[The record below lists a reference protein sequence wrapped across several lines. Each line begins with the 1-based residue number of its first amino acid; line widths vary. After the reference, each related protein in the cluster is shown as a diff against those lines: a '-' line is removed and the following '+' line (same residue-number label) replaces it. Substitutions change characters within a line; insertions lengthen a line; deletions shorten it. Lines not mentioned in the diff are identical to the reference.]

1 MRDLRFWRWRKA
13 EEDDL
18 DRELEVHLE
27 LAADERLEAGLP
39 VRDAQFAA
47 HREFGSVALT
57 KEGLR
62 DMRPGAAFERVWQET
77 RFAGRRLLRS
87 PAFTVATVLTL
98 ALAIAANASI
108 FAVVHRVVLNPLPY
122 ANSDR
127 LVALEFSMPIRN
139 VSKIRY
145 LPLVA

>member
-13 EEDDL
+13 EEEDL
-18 DRELEVHLE
+18 DRELETHLE
-27 LAADERLEAGLP
+27 LATDERIEAGLP
-39 VRDAQFAA
+39 RRDAQLAA
-47 HREFGSVALT
+47 RREFGSVALT
-57 KEGLR
+57 KEELR

-98 ALAIAANASI
+98 ALAIAASI